1 MMSDQQP
8 RIQSLFT
15 TPLWRLQW
23 PVSLSK
29 SLGRIAT
36 QVEADVSSG
45 DINSG
50 LNKSNFLGA
59 QSHRCPL
66 RESPYLQDVE
76 RKALLGMFRSVLPLK
91 NNFMVVTWMN
101 CSSVGSHNTAHV
113 HPGAEISGVFYI
125 AVPPGSGQIVFRD
138 PRPQSE
144 MSRLHTKDGKIFK
157 SLAPRFSVSPS
168 VGNLLLFPSWLMH
181 QVEPGTGQEG
191 LRISMA
197 FNINGLREAR

>member
-1 MMSDQQP
+1 MIDQQP
-8 RIQSLFT
+8 RIQSLFA

-23 PVSLSK
+23 PASLSE
-29 SLGRIAT
+29 SLERIAT
-36 QVEADVSSG
+36 QVAADVSNG
-45 DINSG
+45 DINSS
-50 LNKSNFLGA
+50 LNKSNILGS
-59 QSHRCPL
+59 QSRRCRL
-66 RESPYLQDVE
+66 RDSPYLQDAE
-76 RKALLGMFRSVLPLK
+76 RNVLLGMFRSVLPLE
-91 NNFMVVTWMN
+91 NNFMILTWMN
-101 CSSVGSHNTAHV
+101 CSPVGSHNTAHV

-157 SLAPRFSVSPS
+157 SQAPRFSVSPT

-181 QVEPGTGQEG
+181 HVEPGTDQEG

-197 FNINGLREAR
+197 FNINGLREAQ